1 MAKEIKIRVIEVKEV
16 TTKNGNKFN
25 AYKTVDKRGKKL
37 DLRFTKEVTLLPKM
51 PCTIIVDDDKCN
63 VSTNREYPILWVQ
76 EVKRIEESQRKSN
89 VSDYIGDYDEE
100 DPVEFPF

>member
-1 MAKEIKIRVIEVKEV
+1 MAKEIKIRVIEVKEI

-37 DLRFTKEVTLLPKM
+37 DLRFTKEVTLLPKK

-63 VSTNREYPILWVQ
+63 VSTNREYPVLWVQ

-89 VSDYIGDYDEE
+89 VSDYIGDDT
-100 DPVEFPF
+100 DPDEFPL

>member
-16 TTKNGNKFN
+16 TARSGNKFM

-37 DLRFTKEVTLLPKM
+37 DLRFTREVTLLPKK
-51 PCTIIVDDDKCN
+51 PCTIIVNDDKCN

-76 EVKRIEESQRKSN
+76 EVIRIEDTTQRKTN
-89 VSDYIGDYDEE
+89 VSEYIGEDDEE
-100 DPVEFPF
+100 DGTII

>member
-37 DLRFTKEVTLLPKM
+37 DLRFTKEVTLLPKK

-63 VSTNREYPILWVQ
+63 VSTNREYPVLWVQ

-89 VSDYIGDYDEE
+89 VSDYIGDEA
-100 DPVEFPF
+100 DPDEFPL